1 MPKITK
7 RQLKRLIAEEIAVVN
22 QETIEDTVLNVLSD
36 EGGAAGLD
44 PIEAALEDLED
55 DDISLPE
62 ESIEDLI
69 SSVAGV
75 KRHADGDYVDTTQL
89 EGTFKITRGQL
100 QRIIAEER
108 AKILEEQMTP
118 DSEVMDRLKDGL
130 MMIAL
135 DRIVNQG
142 DNILESEVVQFV
154 MDTSTMDRDRVYVA
168 IERLAVELNLM

>member
-69 SSVAGV
+69 SGVAGV

-108 AKILEEQMTP
+108 AKILAEQMTP
-118 DSEVMDRLKDGL
+118 DAEIMNRLRDGL
-130 MMIAL
+130 ISIAL

-142 DNILESEVVQFV
+142 DNILESEVLQFV
-154 MDTSTMDRDRVYVA
+154 MDTSAADSDRVYDA
-168 IERLAVELNLM
+168 MEMLAAQLNLM